1 MMKKFLIPFV
11 AVFLTAFVTTT
22 VFTSCS
28 KSDDIPETPVTTSY
42 MAMGSLGYKA
52 SGATIPEE
60 WQGLLNGPIN
70 DYNNAL
76 KGVTSDEKAKQACN
90 DVYDKQMKMTG
101 ITFVGKVEVVKF
113 VTGKTQET
121 IWTKEY

>member
-1 MMKKFLIPFV
+1 MKKFLIPFV

-42 MAMGSLGYKA
+42 MAMGSLGYRA
-52 SGATIPEE
+52 SEGTIIEE
-60 WQGLLNGPIN
+60 WKGLLGGPLD

-90 DVYDKQMKMTG
+90 DVYDKHMKMTG
-101 ITFVGKVEVVKF
+101 VTFVGKVEVVKI
-113 VTGKTQET
+113 VSGKTQET

>member
-90 DVYDKQMKMTG
+90 DVYDKHMKMTG

-121 IWTKEY
+121 IWTKQY